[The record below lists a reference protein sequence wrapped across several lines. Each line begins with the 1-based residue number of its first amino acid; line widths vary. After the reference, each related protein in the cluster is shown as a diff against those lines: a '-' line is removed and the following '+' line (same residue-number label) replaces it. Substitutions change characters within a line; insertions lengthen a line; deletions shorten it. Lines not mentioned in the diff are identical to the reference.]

1 MCYQWTS
8 GCKELFFCCCCLKPF
23 DILSYFRTIICMFP
37 YRLNITCLVVCFHP
51 FLANM
56 FCLLCIS
63 AIYLC
68 PDWSCLTVDWLSYMQ
83 STATSQS
90 DVCAYTLLVLL
101 CKRCPMKS
109 FVRLKRWSVKLN
121 LLGAIREVYWIFLLC
136 CCYLTMCQL
145 KA

>member
-1 MCYQWTS
+1 MCHQWTS

-51 FLANM
+51 FLSNM

-90 DVCAYTLLVLL
+90 DVCAYTLCLHIACSALYLEKDAQWRALL
-101 CKRCPMKS
+101 DWN
-109 FVRLKRWSVKLN
+109 VDLLN
-121 LLGAIREVYWIFLLC
+121 WTCWELSEKCTEYFCSAAVI
-136 CCYLTMCQL
+136 
-145 KA
+145 